1 MQRHVDPEVLEQE
14 FNTWKESEEAKE
26 WSTLLELKKNMIAD
40 VKSEYAVIDNTMDDF
55 ANPWGHYLEQIKR
68 VMQVFKVPSKTAA
81 YEQDK
86 MRTAFF
92 AQSMNEMTID
102 LRTFLI
108 PKASSDSARDTRE
121 EFIRVWKTLDEID
134 SMEAETYRASRTNL
148 TKSLGAFEKVYVK
161 HVKSA
166 HTEIY
171 DQFLMP
177 IIQPLV
183 DVINTNKELYAVEH
197 RHHKNKKWFADPA
210 PEFRLKAC
218 RAVFFE
224 AFTAFLVKLR
234 EIGVLTTIMD
244 VRKCFEDVEI
254 DTSPS
259 LVLRYFLHP
268 LKKAW
273 TDMRVTLRKMFK
285 NTVNLVKLPL
295 KKNVELIDNIKNL
308 IVWYEKCEILLGD
321 DLKKDQLM
329 FMHSLVSHVYLSP
342 LRDQLTQV
350 EEEDKR
356 KDDQPTRTNNTL
368 AQVIPSIAAF
378 QGLRHMAKAK
388 ELREER
394 KRELEELGETLE
406 SIKLPKRHILFS
418 QDTEERFEGLPRIW
432 LWEGFVADNRREQWE
447 SMAAQ
452 VGALNIMVQEDI
464 VDSFISSEVNSRM
477 PRKVED
483 RKKGPEE
490 LRPPHVWNY
499 HVYENEYVLPRE
511 ELVLPS
517 ASAVQPKKVE
527 APDTLEI
534 KPLHLYRPKSN
545 PADCYVDGRVREIIK
560 TVEKMG
566 GSLKVME
573 RDRWNQLVREVIL
586 TMKKDP
592 PPLEE
597 EEVSEDEVLMHRPQ
611 ETELLEEAKEADN

>member
-26 WSTLLELKKNMIAD
+26 WGILLELKKNMIAE
-40 VKSEYAVIDNTMDDF
+40 VKPEYAVIDNTMDDF
-55 ANPWGHYLEQIKR
+55 ANAWGHYLEQIKR
-68 VMQVFKVPSKTAA
+68 VMQVFKVPHKTTA

-86 MRTAFF
+86 LRSAFF

-148 TKSLGAFEKVYVK
+148 TKALAAFEKMYVK

-171 DQFLMP
+171 EQFLLP

-183 DVINTNKELYAVEH
+183 DVINTSKELYAVEH
-197 RHHKNKKWFADPA
+197 RNHKNKKWFADPA
-210 PEFRLKAC
+210 PDFRLKAC

-224 AFTAFLVKLR
+224 ALTAFLAKLR
-234 EIGVLTTIMD
+234 EIGVLSTIMD

-259 LVLRYFLHP
+259 LVLRYFIHP
-268 LKKAW
+268 LRKAW
-273 TDMRVTLRKMFK
+273 IDMRMTLRKMYK

-295 KKNVELIDNIKNL
+295 KKNYELIDNLKQL
-308 IVWYEKCEILLGD
+308 ISHYNECEVLLGD

-329 FMHSLVSHVYLSP
+329 FMHSVISHVYLSP
-342 LRDQLTQV
+342 LRDQLETGS
-350 EEEDKR
+350 EEEKR
-356 KDDQPTRTNNTL
+356 KDPATHMNNTL
-368 AQVIPSIAAF
+368 AQVIPSITAF

-388 ELREER
+388 QLQQER
-394 KRELEELGETLE
+394 KQELEDLGETLE
-406 SIKLPKRHILFS
+406 AIKLPKKHILFS
-418 QDTEERFEGLPRIW
+418 QDTEERYEGLPRIW
-432 LWEGFVADNRREQWE
+432 MWEGFIADNRREQWE
-447 SMAAQ
+447 SMSAQ

-464 VDSFISSEVNSRM
+464 IDYFITLEARSRVA
-477 PRKVED
+477 RAAED
-483 RKKGPEE
+483 RKPKVSEE
-490 LRPPHVWNY
+490 QRPPHVWNY

-511 ELVLPS
+511 ELILPS
-517 ASAVQPKKVE
+517 QVQPKKAE
-527 APDTLEI
+527 APETLEI
-534 KPLHLYRPKSN
+534 KPLHPYRAKSN
-545 PADCYVDGRVREIIK
+545 PVDCYVDGRVREIIK

-566 GSLKVME
+566 GSLKVKD
-573 RDRWNQLVREVIL
+573 RDRWNQLVSAVID
-586 TMKKDP
+586 TMKKEP
-592 PPLEE
+592 PPVEE

-611 ETELLEEAKEADN
+611 ETELPEEAKEADS